1 MGRLFTE
8 SECFYINSLNRI
20 DDGTGST
27 FSVIF
32 NSNNIENYDRV
43 VLLDANIPKSY
54 YIINSSNNSII
65 VNENGVDRYISMPN
79 GNYTRTSFVSVM
91 TGLLNTGGVG
101 WTYAITYKNMGV
113 TEDDGKL
120 TYTVSGNSGIQPI
133 FKFPTV
139 DTIYEQMGFN
149 LGSTYEFIADTL
161 TSTNVIN
168 LAQESTV
175 FLRSDMVETNNNDNI
190 LQSFVT
196 SSNGMYS
203 IISFVNPDPIF
214 YSRRINHKAN
224 TYKFYLTD
232 ELGQEINLNGLS
244 YQFTLCM
251 YKSNSIDDIIAN
263 FIKYT
268 TLKDT
273 I

>member
-20 DDGTGST
+20 DSGTGST
-27 FSVIF
+27 FSVVF
-32 NSNNIENYDRV
+32 NSNNIQNYDRV

-54 YIINSSNNSII
+54 YIINNANNLVI
-65 VNENGVDRYISMPN
+65 VNENGVDRTIVMPS
-79 GNYTRTSFVSVM
+79 GNYTRTSFVNVLTS
-91 TGLLNTGGVG
+91 LLNTDGIG
-101 WTYAITYKNMGV
+101 WTYTITYKNMSS

-120 TYTVSGNSGIQPI
+120 TYTVSGNSGVQPI

-139 DTIYEQMGFN
+139 ITIYEQMGFD
-149 LGSTYEFIADTL
+149 LGSEYEFTADTL
-161 TSTNVIN
+161 TSANVIN

-214 YSRRINHKAN
+214 YSRVINHKAN
-224 TYKFYLTD
+224 SYKFYLTD
-232 ELGQEINLNGLS
+232 ELGQEIDLNGLS
-244 YQFTLCM
+244 YQFTICM
-251 YKSNSIDDIIAN
+251 YRSNTIDDIIAN
-263 FIKYT
+263 FIK
-268 TLKDT
+268 LMT
-273 I
+273 IKNI